1 MKVIEQEDIS
11 LNTDSTREFVQQS
24 ITTLFILSEPDFGD
38 PQELGNQTLLS
49 LPRDWQP
56 GINLVHCI
64 PLQTSKQAVK
74 DKWSL
79 CIFIQYTSH
88 QWGPEMHKAEV
99 HTFSTPP
106 HQGDRDVLLQTWA
119 QRLIWQAHHW
129 WGCQAEGVCLTSVL
143 TMHRQ
148 RGKSWNH
155 SRTGSRI

>member
-38 PQELGNQTLLS
+38 PQELGNQMLLS

-79 CIFIQYTSH
+79 CIFIQYTSR

-99 HTFSTPP
+99 SHIRNPPTSRGQRCPSSDLSTKI
-106 HQGDRDVLLQTWA
+106 D
-119 QRLIWQAHHW
+119 
-129 WGCQAEGVCLTSVL
+129 LTSPSL
-143 TMHRQ
+143 MRMPS
-148 RGKSWNH
+148 RGCLLNKCTDHAKTKGKELKSQQDWV
-155 SRTGSRI
+155 